1 MRNEAIG
8 NLMDKTMDDLK
19 RMVDGDA
26 VIGRE
31 IISPDGNVVIPV
43 SKVSLGMVSGG
54 GEYGMQRLNGDFTGA
69 GAGGA
74 GATIT
79 PIGFLILGK
88 FTHSFVKIDG
98 KEEDEKWVN
107 VMQTVAKFFSKK
119 KQS

>member
-1 MRNEAIG
+1 MQNEAIG
-8 NLMDKTMDDLK
+8 NLMDRTLSDLK
-19 RMVDGDA
+19 GIVDGDA

-31 IISPDGNVVIPV
+31 IVAPDGTLVIPV

-54 GEYGMQRLNGDFTGA
+54 GEYGLQRLNGDFTGA

-79 PIGFLILGK
+79 TMGFLLLGK
-88 FTHSFVKIDG
+88 FSHSFIKIDG

-107 VMQTVAKFFSKK
+107 IMQAIGRLFLKRKK
-119 KQS
+119 D

>member
-1 MRNEAIG
+1 
-8 NLMDKTMDDLK
+8 MDKTISDLK
-19 RMVDGDA
+19 RIVDGDA

-31 IISPDGNVVIPV
+31 IVAPDGSLVIPI
-43 SKVSLGMVSGG
+43 SKIGVGMVSCG
-54 GEYGMQRLNGDFTGA
+54 GEYGVQRLNGDFTGA

-79 PIGFLILGK
+79 PIGFLVLGK

-107 VMQTVAKFFSKK
+107 VIQSIVGFF
-119 KQS
+119 

>member
-1 MRNEAIG
+1 MQNEAIG
-8 NLMDKTMDDLK
+8 NLMDKTISDLK
-19 RMVDGDA
+19 RVVDGDA

-31 IISPDGNVVIPV
+31 IVAPDGTLVIPV

-54 GEYGMQRLNGDFTGA
+54 GEYGLQRLNGDFSGA

-79 PIGFLILGK
+79 PIGFLVLGK
-88 FTHSFVKIDG
+88 LTHSFIKVDG

-107 VMQTVAKFFSKK
+107 IMQTVTKFFSKK
-119 KQS
+119 KRD

>member
-1 MRNEAIG
+1 ME
-8 NLMDKTMDDLK
+8 KTLSDL
-19 RMVDGDA
+19 RQMIDGDA

-31 IISPDGNVVIPV
+31 ILAPDGTLVIPI

-54 GEYGMQRLNGDFTGA
+54 GEYGLQRLNGDFTGA

-79 PIGFLILGK
+79 PIGFLVLSK
-88 FTHSFVKIDG
+88 LSHSFIKVDG

-107 VMQTVAKFFSKK
+107 VMQTVARFFSKRK
-119 KQS
+119 KD

>member
-1 MRNEAIG
+1 MQNEAIG
-8 NLMDKTMDDLK
+8 NMMDKTLSDLK
-19 RMVDGDA
+19 QMVDGDA

-31 IISPDGNVVIPV
+31 ILAPDGSLIIPV

-54 GEYGMQRLNGDFTGA
+54 GEYGLQRLNGDFTGA

-79 PIGFLILGK
+79 PIGFLLLGK
-88 FTHSFVKIDG
+88 LTHSFIKIDG

-119 KQS
+119 KHS

>member
-1 MRNEAIG
+1 MIG
-8 NLMDKTMDDLK
+8 NLMNRTMDDLK

-26 VIGRE
+26 VIGKE
-31 IISPDGNVVIPV
+31 ILCPDGTLVIPV

-54 GEYGMQRLNGDFTGA
+54 GEYGIQRLNGDFTGA

-79 PIGFLILGK
+79 PIGFLLLGK
-88 FTHSFVKIDG
+88 LTHSFVKIDG

-107 VMQTVAKFFSKK
+107 IMHAISHLFSKK
-119 KQS
+119 KKS